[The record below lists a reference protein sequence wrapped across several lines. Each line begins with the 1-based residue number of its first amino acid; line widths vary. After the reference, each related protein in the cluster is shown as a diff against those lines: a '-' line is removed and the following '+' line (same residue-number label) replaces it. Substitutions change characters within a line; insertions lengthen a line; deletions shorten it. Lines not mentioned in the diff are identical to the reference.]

1 MKTGWIQLHRALL
14 ESQVFIN
21 EGLLKVWIYCLL
33 RANHEPCWV
42 PINIGRA
49 VTEIKL
55 KPGQFIYGRKEAGKE
70 LRMKPSSVRN
80 RMEKLKNMRN
90 LDIQTDTHYS
100 IVTIC
105 NWESYQNIKN
115 ENGQTKG
122 QPEDNRRTTVGQPED
137 TENND
142 KNVKNDKN
150 IIPLEV
156 AGYLL
161 DSICQWDENHKYNR
175 TKPAIQGWAED
186 IEKAM
191 RIDGRTRE
199 QLEFMIEYLFTKNT
213 ETSQF
218 WAPNIQSGY
227 KLRQKFDTIKHKI
240 KRELKNGKKTYSDR
254 HNESKQFL
262 DNWFAEQGND

>member
-1 MKTGWIQLHRALL
+1 MRTGWIQLHRALL
-14 ESQVFIN
+14 DSQVFVN

-55 KPGQFIYGRKEAGKE
+55 NPGQFIYGRKEAGKE

-105 NWESYQNIKN
+105 NWDSYQSIKN
-115 ENGQTKG
+115 NKGQTKG
-122 QPEDNRRTTVGQPED
+122 QSEDSRRTTVGQPED

-142 KNVKNDKN
+142 KNVKNDKTLYPFEDFWSDYDKKIDRHKCELKWSKISEADRAEIKKSLPDYVRSVSEKRYQKN
-150 IIPLEV
+150 PLT
-156 AGYLL
+156 YLNGKVWK
-161 DSICQWDENHKYNR
+161 DDFASPKEIEWKTR
-175 TKPAIQGWAED
+175 APA
-186 IEKAM
+186 
-191 RIDGRTRE
+191 
-199 QLEFMIEYLFTKNT
+199 N
-213 ETSQF
+213 
-218 WAPNIQSGY
+218 
-227 KLRQKFDTIKHKI
+227 QKF
-240 KRELKNGKKTYSDR
+240 Y
-254 HNESKQFL
+254 
-262 DNWFAEQGND
+262 